1 MARYIERNA
10 TLLKRVG
17 DEIVLLKPY
26 TSISQVEGGVAS
38 VNAVLPD
45 DNGNVVLDVISGAQV
60 DTKISEAAIAI
71 PEEEIEALFA
81 E

>member
-38 VNAVLPD
+38 INAVLPD
-45 DNGNVVLDVISGAQV
+45 DNGNVVLDVVSSDQV
-60 DTKISEAAIAI
+60 DTKISEAVTAI
-71 PEEEIEALFA
+71 PGEEIEALFA

>member
-38 VNAVLPD
+38 INAVLPD
-45 DNGNVVLDVISGAQV
+45 DNGNVVLDVVSGAQV
-60 DTKISEAAIAI
+60 DTKISEAVNAI
-71 PEEEIEALFA
+71 PGEEIEALFA

>member
-45 DNGNVVLDVISGAQV
+45 DNGNVVLDVVSGEQV
-60 DTKISEAAIAI
+60 DTKISEAVTAI

>member
-45 DNGNVVLDVISGAQV
+45 DNGNVVLDVVSGAQV
-60 DTKISEAAIAI
+60 DTKISEAITAI

>member
-45 DNGNVVLDVISGAQV
+45 DNGNVVLDVVSSAQV
-60 DTKISEAAIAI
+60 DTKISEAITAI

>member
-45 DNGNVVLDVISGAQV
+45 ANGNVVLDVVSSDQV
-60 DTKISEAAIAI
+60 DTKISEAVTAI

>member
-45 DNGNVVLDVISGAQV
+45 DNGNVVLDVVSGAQV
-60 DTKISEAAIAI
+60 DTKISEAVAAI
-71 PEEEIEALFA
+71 PGEEIEALFA

>member
-45 DNGNVVLDVISGAQV
+45 DNGNVVLDVVSGDQV
-60 DTKISEAAIAI
+60 DTKISKAAAAI